1 MPRISGG
8 ELLVKA
14 LEKQGAEII
23 FSIPGGQLLGVYEA
37 IRRSKS
43 LSLLVPRQEG
53 ASALMACGY
62 ALAGDGPGVVI
73 STVGAGVIYELSG
86 IYYAWLNR
94 LPIIS
99 IAPQVQSFRIKPI
112 QENLQALDQDEL
124 FAPITKFHSIIYH
137 YSRIVQLLQ
146 RAYRIALAPE
156 PGPVHLDLPLDI
168 AFEKKYLR
176 ARALAELIS
185 DSEKTRF
192 TGKMEPDPEE
202 LEKAMK
208 IFSKA
213 KKPLA
218 LIGAG
223 MRRLG
228 YGSAIDKFFSKSK
241 IPALC
246 SKGGFSSVPR
256 KSGAFVAGLDFYQDG
271 QSQDLIQEADL
282 YLLLEPDAE
291 LAFFLEKINRAH
303 PQKPTI
309 QISNNPTGFYRF
321 GAISSALAGSPD
333 LILNHLWR
341 APFAEKEE
349 SLEKLIQNQAQV
361 FKQAQALIPEHRLN
375 ALDKVFS
382 SINRVLTDEDFVV
395 VEGKEAVLCAQ
406 IYLENYGSG
415 RVILVPETAPRGSG
429 FPLALGI
436 KAKQRRAKVFLVSE
450 RESFKVHSRELQTG
464 FRYHLGICSL
474 VIPEEDKLR
483 ETEPD
488 LAMLAKSL
496 GVKGVAVQEPIEE
509 INEELLGQAFELE
522 SGLLLEIRGF

>member
-8 ELLVKA
+8 ELLVKV

-37 IRRSKS
+37 IRKSKS
-43 LSLLVPRQEG
+43 LKLLVPRQEG

-86 IYYAWLNR
+86 LYYAWLNR
-94 LPIIS
+94 IPIIS
-99 IAPQVQSFRIKPI
+99 IAPQVQSWRIKPI

-124 FAPITKFHSIIYH
+124 FAPLTKFHSIIYH
-137 YSRIVQLLQ
+137 YSRLAQLLQ

-156 PGPVHLDLPLDI
+156 PGPVHLDIPLDI
-168 AFEKKYLR
+168 AFEKRYLR

-192 TGKMEPDPEE
+192 TGKMEPDSEE
-202 LEKAMK
+202 LKKAMK
-208 IFSKA
+208 IFSEA

-218 LIGAG
+218 LVGRG
-223 MRRLG
+223 MARPG
-228 YGSAIDKFFSKSK
+228 YGWAVEKFFSKNK
-241 IPALC
+241 VPALC
-246 SKGGFSSVPR
+246 SKAGFSSVPR
-256 KSGAFVAGLDFYQDG
+256 KTGAFVAGLDFYQDG
-271 QSQDLIQEADL
+271 QGLDLIQESDL
-282 YLLLEPDAE
+282 YILLEPDAE
-291 LAFFLEKINRAH
+291 LGFFLEKINRTH

-309 QISNNPTGFYRF
+309 QISNNPKGFYRF

-333 LILNHLWR
+333 LILNHLCQVS
-341 APFAEKEE
+341 FAGKEQ
-349 SLEKLIQNQAQV
+349 SLEKLIQHQAQI
-361 FKQAQALIPEHRLN
+361 FKQVQAKVPEHRLN
-375 ALDKVFS
+375 ALAEIFS
-382 SINRVLTDEDFVV
+382 SINRILTDKDFVV

-415 RVILVPETAPRGSG
+415 RVILVSPPAPRGAG
-429 FPLALGI
+429 FPIALGI
-436 KAKQRRAKVFLVSE
+436 KARIKEAKVFLVSE
-450 RESFKVHSRELQTG
+450 RKSFKVHSRELQTG

-474 VIPEEDKLR
+474 VIAEEDKLR

-488 LAMLAKSL
+488 LARLAKSL
-496 GVKGVAVQEPIEE
+496 GVKGVSVQEPIEE
-509 INEELLGQAFELE
+509 INEELLGEAFELE